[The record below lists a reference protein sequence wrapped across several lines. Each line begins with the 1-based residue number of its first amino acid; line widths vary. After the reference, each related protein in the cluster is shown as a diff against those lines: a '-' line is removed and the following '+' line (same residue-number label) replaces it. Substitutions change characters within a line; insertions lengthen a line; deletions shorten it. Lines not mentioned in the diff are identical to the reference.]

1 MEEKFKNRK
10 KKKEKRKKGVADD
23 QDLYKLLGLQLL
35 RINATQDDIKKAYR
49 KMSLKYHPDK
59 NTDKS
64 EEELEE
70 INEKFKMCQ
79 QAYETLSDPKQRRVF
94 DSIVDDDFDD
104 IPVGNET
111 GDFYEIYGPVFARF
125 AQYSEVKPVPALGE
139 DDYDVS
145 TVDAFYNFWFEY
157 KSWRDFS
164 QNDEYDIED
173 AESRDERRWMEQQNA
188 KERKQLMK
196 EHLSTVRKL
205 TSQAMDRDPRLARA
219 RKAAR
224 EAKERAKKEKYEA
237 KQAALAKKEAEEAA
251 ERKKILDAMEKE
263 KEDAAAAK
271 KAREVNASR
280 ARHNACAIP
289 PCHIYTDPTQP

>member
-35 RINATQDDIKKAYR
+35 RINATDDDIKKAYR

-79 QAYETLSDPKQRRVF
+79 QAYETLSDPKRRRVF

-104 IPVGNET
+104 IPVGNEP
-111 GDFYEIYGPVFARF
+111 GDFYEVYAPVFARF
-125 AQYSEVKPVPALGE
+125 AQYSEVKPVPSLGE
-139 DDYDVS
+139 DDYDIQ
-145 TVDAFYNFWFEY
+145 TVDGFYNFWFEF

-164 QNDEYDIED
+164 QNDEYDVED
-173 AESRDERRWMEQQNA
+173 AESRDERRWMEQQNS
-188 KERKQLMK
+188 KERKRLMK

-205 TSQAMDRDPRLARA
+205 TQQAMDRDPRHRDVPHRGPRPEADNLNPIWQARPGP
-219 RKAAR
+219 
-224 EAKERAKKEKYEA
+224 EGRAGS
-237 KQAALAKKEAEEAA
+237 QRT
-251 ERKKILDAMEKE
+251 RKKGA
-263 KEDAAAAK
+263 
-271 KAREVNASR
+271 V
-280 ARHNACAIP
+280 
-289 PCHIYTDPTQP
+289 